1 MTGDDRYDCYAEI
14 RNGLGYRF
22 VLSESS
28 GPEVASVG
36 ESFPFSLTLEN
47 KGFAGTMN
55 PRDVRLILRHSD
67 TGEEWFVTLPEDPR
81 TWLPSLGLWTMEY
94 VLTLPDEMPVGE
106 YEWFLHLAD
115 PAPALRFRPLYGIQL
130 VNEGIWEE
138 STGYNAL
145 LRTLSVVSG
154 SENGEE
160 VQGLSFQSFS
170 ASYCGDGIL
179 DEGEECDLPNMDSEV
194 CPYGETEC
202 PLVCTVLCTWRVPDV
217 TYCGDGVVD
226 LLHGELCDGPQG
238 CSLCP

>member
-1 MTGDDRYDCYAEI
+1 
-14 RNGLGYRF
+14 
-22 VLSESS
+22 
-28 GPEVASVG
+28 
-36 ESFPFSLTLEN
+36 
-47 KGFAGTMN
+47 MN

-202 PLVCTVLCTWRVPDV
+202 SSVCTVLCTWRVPDV

-226 LLHGELCDGPQG
+226 LLYGEVCDGPQG